1 MAGLTLDTGAL
12 IAAERG
18 DRRFWAFWKEALR
31 REVDVTVPAPVV
43 AQVWRGGREA
53 RLAML
58 LAGCRIDNLDAALAK
73 QTGVLCGRSG
83 TADVVDA
90 FVVISAGRRRD
101 DILTSDPED
110 LHRLAAHEPRA
121 GTILDI
127 AQLRGQ

>member
-31 REVDVTVPAPVV
+31 REVEVTVPAPVL

-58 LAGCRIDNLDAALAK
+58 IGGCRVESLNAALAK

-90 FVVISAGRRRD
+90 FVVVSAGSRRD
-101 DILTSDPED
+101 DILTSDPD
-110 LHRLAAHEPRA
+110 DIQRLASFEPRVGA
-121 GTILDI
+121 ILDMTKLR
-127 AQLRGQ
+127 AQ

>member
-31 REVDVTVPAPVV
+31 RDIEVTIPSPVL

-58 LAGCRIDNLDAALAK
+58 VNGCRIESLDSVLAR
-73 QTGVLCGRSG
+73 QTGLLCGRSG
-83 TADVVDA
+83 TSDVVDA

-101 DILTSDPED
+101 DVLTSDPRDIE
-110 LHRLAAHEPRA
+110 RLASFDPRVGKIINLA
-121 GTILDI
+121 DLP
-127 AQLRGQ
+127 AQ